1 LKLLR
6 FLPIAAAAVLAG
18 CAVQSGTSNITTDQA
33 DAILAELRDIKRLL
47 VEQRP
52 KAPEAETAAP
62 AKVRLN
68 DVAPN
73 AIGAANAP
81 VTLIEFTDYECP
93 FCRRFHERTWPEL
106 KAKYVATGKVRF
118 VVRDMPLAFHSQAL
132 PAAIAARCAG
142 EQGHFAAVFDALIAT
157 PELSATAVRA
167 IVARAGVAAA
177 PFERCV
183 AGPAVHQAIDVD
195 TAEAERLGING
206 TPGFV
211 IAQRSGTQL
220 EGVVVVGAQPLSA
233 FTSRLDALLGAPRA
247 N

>member
-1 LKLLR
+1 MKRLCVPLL
-6 FLPIAAAAVLAG
+6 AAAAVLAG
-18 CAVQSGTSNITTDQA
+18 CAAQPAGGGISADRA
-33 DAILAELRDIKRLL
+33 DAILAELRDIKRLIA
-47 VEQRP
+47 EQRP
-52 KAPEAETAAP
+52 KTPEAEAAAQ
-62 AKVRLN
+62 AKVRLA

-73 AIGAANAP
+73 VIGAATAA

-93 FCRRFHERTWPEL
+93 FCRRFHEHTWPEL
-106 KAKYVATGKVRF
+106 RAKYVATGKVRF

-132 PAAIAARCAG
+132 PAAVAARCAG
-142 EQGHFAAVFDALIAT
+142 EQGRFAAVFDALIAA

-183 AGPAVHQAIDVD
+183 AGPAVHQAIELD

-211 IAQRSGTQL
+211 IAQRSGSQL